1 MSEIKIEIKLKIDH
15 KKVYWKRGG
24 NKGQLIIKF
33 SLDLSFIEHNTFRS
47 FNLLIESAISK
58 VKLKRGVVSMIEKIY
73 EMTTR
78 IRR

>member
-15 KKVYWKRGG
+15 KKVLETGG